1 MLEDIWYYIVNRKER
16 IERKSRRKLRLPE
29 SVLTKLGLVE
39 RYRFKVEFD
48 VEGVPNLVV
57 DEMKPIGE
65 GLGPNPTRMLSAAVG
80 HCLSSSL
87 LYCLGRAKV
96 KVTNLD
102 TIVKADVERNEEG
115 YLRVAGLD
123 VQIHLEVNEKDKIRV
138 PRCLSI
144 FENYCT
150 VTQSIRK
157 GIEVKVNTEFS

>member
-1 MLEDIWYYIVNRKER
+1 M
-16 IERKSRRKLRLPE
+16 SE
-29 SVLTKLGLVE
+29 SVLTKLGLLE
-39 RYRFKVEFD
+39 GYRFKVEFD

-65 GLGPNPTRMLSAAVG
+65 GLGPNPTRLLLAAVG

-87 LYCLGRAKV
+87 LYCLGKAKV
-96 KVTNLD
+96 KVKKLNTV
-102 TIVKADVERNEEG
+102 VKADVERNEEG

-123 VQIHLEVNEKDKIRV
+123 VQIHLEVNEEDKLRV
-138 PRCLSI
+138 PRCLSV

-157 GIEVKVNTEFS
+157 GIEVNVKTMFS

>member
-1 MLEDIWYYIVNRKER
+1 MSELA
-16 IERKSRRKLRLPE
+16 
-29 SVLTKLGLVE
+29 LTKLGLLE
-39 RYRFKVEFD
+39 RFRFKVEFD
-48 VEGVPNLVV
+48 VDVVPNLVV

-87 LYCLGRAKV
+87 LYCLGKAKIKV
-96 KVTNLD
+96 KKLD
-102 TIVKADVERNEEG
+102 TIVKADVERNEGG
-115 YLRVAGLD
+115 YLRVASLE
-123 VQIHLEVNEKDKIRV
+123 VQIHLEVNEKDKLRV

-157 GIEVKVNTEFS
+157 GIEVKVNTAFS

>member
-1 MLEDIWYYIVNRKER
+1 L
-16 IERKSRRKLRLPE
+16 SE
-29 SVLTKLGLVE
+29 SVLTKLELLQG
-39 RYRFKVEFD
+39 YRFKVEFD
-48 VEGVPNLVV
+48 VEGTPNLVV

-65 GLGPNPTRMLSAAVG
+65 GLGPNPTRLLSAAVG

-87 LYCLGRAKV
+87 LYCLGKAKV
-96 KVTNLD
+96 KVKKLD
-102 TIVKADVERNEEG
+102 TLVKADVVRNEDG

-123 VQIHLEVNEKDKIRV
+123 VQIHLEVNEEDKLWV

-157 GIEVKVNTEFS
+157 GIDVKVNTIFS

>member
-1 MLEDIWYYIVNRKER
+1 M
-16 IERKSRRKLRLPE
+16 SE
-29 SVLTKLGLVE
+29 SVLTKLGFLE
-39 RYRFKVEFD
+39 GYKFKVEFD
-48 VEGVPNLVV
+48 VDGVSNLVV

-65 GLGPNPTRMLSAAVG
+65 GLGPNPTRLLSAAVG

-87 LYCLGRAKV
+87 LYCLGKAKV
-96 KVTNLD
+96 KVKKLATV
-102 TIVKADVERNEEG
+102 VKADVKRNEEG

-123 VQIHLEVNEKDKIRV
+123 VQIHLEVNEADKLRV

-157 GIEVKVNTEFS
+157 GIEVKVNTVFS